1 MKGIVF
7 NIQKFSVN
15 DGPGIRTTVFLKGCP
30 LSCIW
35 CHNPESKRAFPEL
48 MYSEEKCVMCGK
60 CVHVCDKNVHSFVN
74 NKHVINREACRKC
87 GKCEEE
93 CLYDALEIAGKEKSV
108 EEVIEEVMKDKIFYE
123 TSNGGITLSGGEP
136 LLQYDFSLE
145 ILKRAKQEG
154 LHTAME
160 TCGYTSEEKIR
171 EIAPFVDLFLFDYK
185 ITNSELHKKY
195 TGVSNEKIIANLR
208 LLNLLNKKIILRCP
222 IIPGINDTEEH
233 FDGIANI
240 TNELDGIVEINIEP
254 YHPLGKSK
262 AEKLGVE
269 YELSDLKFT
278 EEEQTQAWIKAVS
291 QRTAKPVK
299 KA

>member
-35 CHNPESKRAFPEL
+35 CHNPESKKAFPEL
-48 MYSEEKCVMCGK
+48 MYSADKCVMCGK
-60 CVHVCDKNVHSFVN
+60 CANVCPKNVHLFKN
-74 NKHVINREACRKC
+74 NVHIVKRENCIVC

-93 CLYDALEIAGKEKSV
+93 CLYEALEIAGKEKSV
-108 EEVIEEVMKDKIFYE
+108 EEVIDEVMKDKVFYE

-171 EIAPFVDLFLFDYK
+171 EIASYVDLFLFDYK
-185 ITNSELHKKY
+185 ITDAELHKKY
-195 TGVSNEKIIANLR
+195 TGVSNERIIRNLR
-208 LLNLLNKKIILRCP
+208 LLNGIGKQIILRCP
-222 IIPGINDTEEH
+222 IIPGINDTDGH
-233 FDGIANI
+233 FSGIANLA
-240 TNELDGIVEINIEP
+240 NELDCVSEINIEP

-278 EEEQTQAWIKAVS
+278 EEEQTQSWIKAVS
-291 QRTAKPVK
+291 QKTFKPVK

>member
-30 LSCIW
+30 LSCTW

-48 MYSEEKCVMCGK
+48 MYSADKCVMCGK
-60 CVHVCDKNVHSFVN
+60 CAHVCPKNVHLFEN
-74 NKHVINREACRKC
+74 GKHIVVRENCIAC

-93 CLYDALEIAGKEKSV
+93 CLYEALEIAGKEKSV
-108 EEVIEEVMKDKIFYE
+108 EEVIDEVLKDKIFYE
-123 TSNGGITLSGGEP
+123 TSNGGVTLSGGEP
-136 LLQYDFSLE
+136 LLQYEFSLE
-145 ILKRAKQEG
+145 LLKRAKQEG
-154 LHTAME
+154 LHTAIE

-171 EIAPFVDLFLFDYK
+171 EIASYVDLFLFDYK
-185 ITNSELHKKY
+185 ITNDQLHKKY
-195 TGVSNEKIIANLR
+195 TGVSNERIIHNLKV
-208 LLNLLNKKIILRCP
+208 LNSLGKQIILRCP
-222 IIPGINDTEEH
+222 IIPGINDTDEH
-233 FDGIANI
+233 FSGIARI
-240 TNELDGIVEINIEP
+240 ANELGCVSEINVEP

-278 EEEQTQAWIKAVS
+278 EEEQTQAWMKAIS
-291 QRTAKPVK
+291 QKTSKPVK

>member
-35 CHNPESKRAFPEL
+35 CHNPESKKAFPEL
-48 MYSEEKCVMCGK
+48 MYSADKCVMCGK
-60 CVHVCDKNVHSFVN
+60 CANVCPKNVHLFKN
-74 NKHVINREACRKC
+74 NVHIVKRENCIAC

-93 CLYDALEIAGKEKSV
+93 CLYEALEIAGKEKSV
-108 EEVIEEVMKDKIFYE
+108 EEVIDEVMKDKVFYE

-171 EIAPFVDLFLFDYK
+171 EIASYVDLFLFDYK
-185 ITNSELHKKY
+185 ITDAELHKKY
-195 TGVSNEKIIANLR
+195 TGVSNERIIRNLR
-208 LLNLLNKKIILRCP
+208 LLNDIGKQIVLRCP
-222 IIPGINDTEEH
+222 IIPGINDTDEH
-233 FDGIANI
+233 FSGIANMA
-240 TNELDGIVEINIEP
+240 NELDCVSEINIEP

-262 AEKLGVE
+262 AEKLDVE

-278 EEEQTQAWIKAVS
+278 EEEQTQSWIKAVS
-291 QRTAKPVK
+291 QKTFKPVK